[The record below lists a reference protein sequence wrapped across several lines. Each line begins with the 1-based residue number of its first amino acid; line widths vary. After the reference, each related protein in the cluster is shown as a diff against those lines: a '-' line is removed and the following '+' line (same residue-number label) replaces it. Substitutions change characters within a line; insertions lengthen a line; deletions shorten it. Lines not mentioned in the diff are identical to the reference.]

1 MDFYIHLIIFLSW
14 VLYPQIR
21 VKFIVP
27 SIQLLK
33 NVYKITMILIVFSWH
48 VIKLKYN
55 RYLSGYV
62 EKYVTPHIEKYVTPY
77 INQHKD
83 FKIISKTRRSATI
96 EYAIND
102 KKYRF
107 ITGLKRGPSN
117 IAMIKCEDN
126 EVTDK
131 ILPYLGPNEDFHN
144 IRYTPES
151 LGYSSLDFYTITGEI
166 LKFNKDEEI
175 KLN

>member
-1 MDFYIHLIIFLSW
+1 MILIIF
-14 VLYPQIR
+14 
-21 VKFIVP
+21 
-27 SIQLLK
+27 
-33 NVYKITMILIVFSWH
+33 SWH
-48 VIKLKYN
+48 IIKLKYN

-62 EKYVTPHIEKYVTPY
+62 EKYVTPCVEKY

-83 FKIISKTRRSATI
+83 FKIVSKTRRSATI

-107 ITGLKRGPSN
+107 ITGLKRGPLS
-117 IAMIKCEDN
+117 IVMVKSEGT
-126 EVTDK
+126 EVTEK

-144 IRYTPES
+144 IRYTPEY
-151 LGYSSLDFYTITGEI
+151 LGYSSLDFYTISGEI
-166 LKFNKDEEI
+166 LKFNNDEEI